1 MRSREAIG
9 TIAAL
14 FVISRGALLLI
25 AAFLEHNVPIS
36 FRDVSY
42 STDPIL
48 RSLTGSDGVYLLG
61 IAAQGYHLEPI
72 KLGFL
77 DWAFFPLYPLVV
89 RVASI
94 LTLGNVALAGVL
106 VSNLAFVAAMP
117 LLYLLAEPRLGHD
130 GAVKSLAFV
139 ALAPGAD
146 AFAMAY
152 TDSLFLLLAAGCFVA
167 AERGRWAW
175 MSALLFLATLTRPQG
190 VLLALPLLLLL
201 WRSDGFSWPRSW
213 PRVAWLASA
222 PAALAAFA
230 AYLGATVG
238 DPLGMLHAQQA
249 WTDIGN
255 PTAGTPS
262 STVPVLD
269 KLDPLVLFLVVM
281 FVAYTFLLTFMRRDR
296 IPAAYRVMAFV
307 AVLTPLVSLRLNSVA
322 RFMAVAWPFSW
333 TLASRKAKWFELAG
347 LAGSAALFCIYAVL
361 NFTQT
366 LAP

>member
-14 FVISRGALLLI
+14 FVVSRGALLLI
-25 AAFLEHNVPIS
+25 AAFLEHNLPIT

-77 DWAFFPLYPLVV
+77 DWAFFPFYPLVV

-106 VSNLAFVAAMP
+106 VSNLAFLGALF
-117 LLYLLAEPRLGHD
+117 LLYELALPHLGPEK
-130 GAVKSLAFV
+130 AATSLAFV

-152 TDSLFLLLAAGCFVA
+152 TDSLFLLLAAGSFVA

-175 MSALLFLATLTRPQG
+175 ASLLYGLASLTRPQG
-190 VLLALPLLLLL
+190 LLLAIPLLILLV
-201 WRSDGFSWPRSW
+201 RSPGFRARSL
-213 PRVAWLASA
+213 AWLAA
-222 PAALAAFA
+222 GPIAFVGFA

-269 KLDPLVLFLVVM
+269 RFDPLVLFLVVM
-281 FVAYTFLLTFMRRDR
+281 FVAYTALLVFMRRDK
-296 IPAAYRVMAFV
+296 IPLAYRVMAFV
-307 AVLTPLVSLRLNSVA
+307 AILTPLIALRLNSVA
-322 RFMAVAWPFSW
+322 RFMAAAWPFSW
-333 TLASRKAKWFELAG
+333 TLASRTSKWYELTG
-347 LAGSAALFCIYAVL
+347 LAASAALFCIYAVL

>member
-14 FVISRGALLLI
+14 FVVSRGALLLI

-77 DWAFFPLYPLVV
+77 DWAFFPFYPLVV

-106 VSNLAFVAAMP
+106 VSNLAFVAALF
-117 LLYLLAEPRLGHD
+117 LLYELALPHLGPEK
-130 GAVKSLAFV
+130 AAASLAFV

-152 TDSLFLLLAAGCFVA
+152 TDSLFLLLAAGAFVA
-167 AERGRWAW
+167 AERGRSAW
-175 MSALLFLATLTRPQG
+175 MSVLLGLASLTRPQG
-190 VLLALPLLLLL
+190 ILLAIPLAILL
-201 WRSDGFSWPRSW
+201 WRSEGFRWPRL
-213 PRVAWLASA
+213 AWLASA
-222 PAALAAFA
+222 PAAFVAFA

-255 PTAGTPS
+255 PNATSPS

-269 KLDPLVLFLVVM
+269 TFDPLVLFLIAI
-281 FVAYTFLLTFMRRDR
+281 FIAYTSLLVFMRRDR

-307 AVLTPLVSLRLNSVA
+307 AILTPLIALRLNSVA
-322 RFMAVAWPFSW
+322 RFMAAAWPFSW
-333 TLASRKAKWFELAG
+333 TLASRTSKWFELTG
-347 LAGSAALFCIYAVL
+347 LAASAALFCVYAVL

>member
-1 MRSREAIG
+1 MRSRDAIVSM
-9 TIAAL
+9 AAL
-14 FVISRGALLLI
+14 FLISRGALLLI
-25 AAFLEHNVPIS
+25 AAFIEHNLPIS
-36 FRDVSY
+36 FRDASY

-48 RSLTGSDGVYLLG
+48 RSLTGSDSVYLLG
-61 IAAQGYHLEPI
+61 IASQGYHLEPI

-77 DWAFFPLYPLVV
+77 DWAFFPFYPLVV
-89 RVASI
+89 KVASI
-94 LTLGNVALAGVL
+94 VTLGNVALAGVV
-106 VSNLAFVAAMP
+106 VSNLAFAATMP
-117 LLYLLAEPRLGHD
+117 LLYLLAEPRLGHE
-130 GAVKSLAFV
+130 GALRSLAFV

-152 TDSLFLLLAAGCFVA
+152 TDSLFVLLAAGAFVA

-175 MSALLFLATLTRPQG
+175 MSLLLGLASLTRPQG
-190 VLLALPLLLLL
+190 ILLALPLAILL
-201 WRSDGFSWPRSW
+201 WRSEGFRWPRL
-213 PRVAWLASA
+213 AWLASA
-222 PAALAAFA
+222 PAAFAAFA

-255 PTAGTPS
+255 PSATSPS
-262 STVPVLD
+262 AAVPVLD
-269 KLDPLVLFLVVM
+269 RFDPLVLFLIVM
-281 FVAYTFLLTFMRRDR
+281 FVAYTFLLVFMRRDR

-307 AVLTPLVSLRLNSVA
+307 AILTPLVSLRLNSVA

-333 TLASRKAKWFELAG
+333 VLASRRSAWFELAG
-347 LAGSAALFCIYAVL
+347 LAASAALFCIYAVL